1 MKPPMI
7 QENSRTPQAEETA
20 ERWAT
25 KKKIVARG
33 SLALIAAALLVLGL
47 NKWIA
52 SLASDFGWYRC
63 RFAGAAGLCRHET
76 QRLELSEMRPD

>member
-7 QENSRTPQAEETA
+7 QGNSRTPQAEETA

-33 SLALIAAALLVLGL
+33 SLALIVAALLVLGL
-47 NKWIA
+47 NKWTHLSPQILDGIA
-52 SLASDFGWYRC
+52 VVLPVLLVYAVTRLS
-63 RFAGAAGLCRHET
+63 GLNFR
-76 QRLELSEMRPD
+76 R

>member
-1 MKPPMI
+1 MI
-7 QENSRTPQAEETA
+7 QENSRTPQAEGTA

-47 NKWIA
+47 NKWMHLSPQILDGIA
-52 SLASDFGWYRC
+52 VVLPVLLVYAVTRLS
-63 RFAGAAGLCRHET
+63 GLNFR
-76 QRLELSEMRPD
+76 R